1 MVSRALNIGLRTW
14 QLICAII
21 VMGLVGNMI
30 ATAYKGNPA
39 MVNYDMFTATFG
51 MASLLYLLPT
61 SFLDSFHIPIVA
73 IGLDVLNV
81 IFWFCAAVATP
92 AYLHVHSCS
101 NKAYTLSNHITNGSP
116 NTEKR
121 CREAQAS
128 TAFLWFGWAAFVAS
142 MIISVLAGRSGGA
155 SFRGGIRRPAM
166 SQV

>member
-1 MVSRALNIGLRTW
+1 
-14 QLICAII
+14 
-21 VMGLVGNMI
+21 MGLVGNMI

-101 NKAYTLSNHITNGSP
+101 NKVRTSVTTS
-116 NTEKR
+116 
-121 CREAQAS
+121 S
-128 TAFLWFGWAAFVAS
+128 TVPPRPRRAS
-142 MIISVLAGRSGGA
+142 ML
-155 SFRGGIRRPAM
+155 GICCPHLHM
-166 SQV
+166 LGP

>member
-1 MVSRALNIGLRTW
+1 MLS
-14 QLICAII
+14 
-21 VMGLVGNMI
+21 
-30 ATAYKGNPA
+30 
-39 MVNYDMFTATFG
+39 
-51 MASLLYLLPT
+51 
-61 SFLDSFHIPIVA
+61 
-73 IGLDVLNV
+73 
-81 IFWFCAAVATP
+81 TP
-92 AYLHVHSCS
+92 AYVGPLKVAARTSLTS
-101 NKAYTLSNHITNGSP
+101 EPQAYTLSNHITNGSP